1 MHFVVL
7 FNELN
12 TDMDM
17 EYGRILQQLREI
29 GILDHIETM
38 EFISSEAQ

>member
-7 FNELN
+7 FDELN

-29 GILDHIETM
+29 GILVHIETM
-38 EFISSEAQ
+38 EFTSSETQ